1 MLEVYTADIRK
12 ISRAN
17 KDRYDITVKTG
28 DKTFSPSWDMLK
40 AIKGG
45 SMSREEYKTRY
56 VDLMKKSLR
65 ENPQKWKDLISRDKV
80 ILVCYC
86 PSGVFCHRV
95 LLANMLVK
103 SGVAKYMG
111 EIEN

>member
-1 MLEVYTADIRK
+1 MLELWTASIKD

-17 KDRYDITVKTG
+17 PYRYDITVKTG
-28 DKTFSPSWDMLK
+28 DKTFSPSWEMLK

-45 SMSREEYKTRY
+45 EMSKEEYKKQY
-56 VDLMKKSLR
+56 IELMKKSLR
-65 ENPQKWKDLISRDKV
+65 ENPEKWKDLISKDKV

-86 PSGVFCHRV
+86 PPRVFCHRI
-95 LLANMLVK
+95 LLAKMLVK
-103 SGVAKYMG
+103 SGVANYMG

>member
-1 MLEVYTADIRK
+1 MLKVWTANIHK

-28 DKTFSPSWDMLK
+28 DKTFSPSWKMLK

-45 SMSREEYKTRY
+45 EMSKEEYKKQY
-56 VDLMKKSLR
+56 VELMKESLKSNPEQWKNLILR
-65 ENPQKWKDLISRDKV
+65 EKV

-95 LLANMLVK
+95 LLAKMLEK
-103 SGVAKYMG
+103 SNVAKYMG
-111 EIEN
+111 ELEE

>member
-1 MLEVYTADIRK
+1 MLELWTADIRT

-17 KDRYDITVKTG
+17 MDKYDITVKTG
-28 DKTFSPSWDMLK
+28 DKTFSPSWKMLK

-45 SMSREEYKTRY
+45 EMSKEEYKKQY
-56 VDLMKKSLR
+56 VELMKKSLR
-65 ENPQKWKDLISRDKV
+65 ENPEKWKELISREKV

-86 PSGVFCHRV
+86 PANVFCHRI
-95 LLANMLVK
+95 LLAKMLVK
-103 SGVAKYMG
+103 SGVANYMG